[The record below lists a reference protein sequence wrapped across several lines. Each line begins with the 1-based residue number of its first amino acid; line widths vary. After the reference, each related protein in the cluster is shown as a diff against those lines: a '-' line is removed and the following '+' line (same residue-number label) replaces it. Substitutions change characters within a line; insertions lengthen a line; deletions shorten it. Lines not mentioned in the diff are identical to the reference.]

1 MTLKK
6 HITDNYRPEYHSVMI
21 AEVEAIKANDIDW
34 QRIEIKET
42 KYKPKSREFAR
53 MFVDGK
59 AWGLFR
65 NRIEKAKV
73 ECEFVRVGESNV

>member
-21 AEVEAIKANDIDW
+21 REVEAIKANDIDE

-42 KYKPKSREFAR
+42 KYKPKSTEFAR
-53 MFVDGK
+53 MYVDGK
-59 AWGLFR
+59 VWGLFR
-65 NRIEKAKV
+65 NRIENARV
-73 ECEFVRVGESNV
+73 YCEFVRVGESRV